1 MTNTTIIQTQNA
13 ASNAATPFVHSFY
26 AVKDNDGKFF
36 AGFNAADKKAL
47 RVDSPLT
54 AKWFSNRFDIRLRP
68 NETLVEIKV
77 DPQVGVV
84 HVSEP
89 FRPRKRVEG
98 QIKK

>member
-1 MTNTTIIQTQNA
+1 MTTTTLQTQNA
-13 ASNAATPFVHSFY
+13 VSTTTPFVHSFY
-26 AVKDNDGKFF
+26 AVKDGEGKFF
-36 AGFNAADKKAL
+36 AGFNAVDKKAV

-68 NETLVEIKV
+68 NETLVGIKV

-98 QIKK
+98 QQIKK